1 MRVLLKLILDCDPDA
16 AWRALQS
23 PTAFREVALPWLDF
37 RSDEPAGF
45 PTTWPGVGAGV
56 GAGRAGEHRVRVRP
70 LGAFTVGTQ
79 AIRLDTLR
87 STDPRESATRILR
100 DSGGGTGG
108 VLAALPRLDHRMAIA
123 PDPAGPGPDG
133 RLRTLYRDQL
143 IVRAGVLTPF
153 AWYTLWAFWQW
164 RGRRLKQLAPTWAYD
179 PELDPE
185 RIAAQE
191 AAAEGAEAGESAD
204 AEAGE
209 GAAAEAGESAV
220 AEAGESAAAEA
231 GESAAIGGG
240 NGPADAGAGQN
251 AEGGAS
257 AVTSEEAP

>member
-45 PTTWPGVGAGV
+45 PTTWGGEGAGS
-56 GAGRAGEHRVRVRP
+56 GSASASASGSAAGFESGSRGGGEHRVRVRP

-87 STDPRESATRILR
+87 STDPREGATRILR

-108 VLAALPRLDHRMAIA
+108 LLAALPHLDHRMAIA

-185 RIAAQE
+185 RVAARE
-191 AAAEGAEAGESAD
+191 AARDVDAAGAEAAQ
-204 AEAGE
+204 
-209 GAAAEAGESAV
+209 AAARD
-220 AEAGESAAAEA
+220 
-231 GESAAIGGG
+231 
-240 NGPADAGAGQN
+240 ADVAGAEPPAAGRDEGQN
-251 AEGGAS
+251 AEGGGAS
-257 AVTSEEAP
+257 AAPAEEGS

>member
-1 MRVLLKLILDCDPDA
+1 VRVLLKLILDCDPDA

-45 PTTWPGVGAGV
+45 PTIWPGVGGGPGR
-56 GAGRAGEHRVRVRP
+56 GAGSTAGGAGSGPGGAPLAEHRVTVRP
-70 LGAFTVGTQ
+70 FGAFTVGTQ

-179 PELDPE
+179 PERDPA
-185 RIAAQE
+185 RIAARE
-191 AAAEGAEAGESAD
+191 AAAS
-204 AEAGE
+204 
-209 GAAAEAGESAV
+209 AAEAGEA
-220 AEAGESAAAEA
+220 AAGAAAAE
-231 GESAAIGGG
+231 
-240 NGPADAGAGQN
+240 GQN

-257 AVTSEEAP
+257 AVPSEEAP